1 MTVIVGCNPAF
12 LCANPCVLADFLYLH
27 AGNLS
32 AGAER
37 AELGRFK

>member
-12 LCANPCVLADFLYLH
+12 LCANPCVLADFLYLQ

-37 AELGRFK
+37 TELGRFK